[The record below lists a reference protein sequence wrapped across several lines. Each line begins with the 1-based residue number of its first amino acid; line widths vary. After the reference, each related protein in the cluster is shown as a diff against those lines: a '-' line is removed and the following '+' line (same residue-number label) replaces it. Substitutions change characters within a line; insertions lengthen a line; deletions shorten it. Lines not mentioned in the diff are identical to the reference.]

1 MPKSSLWI
9 NPIWRAN
16 LRAVIESFGPDELAE
31 LEVELDELLES
42 TQDAGRY
49 QSTAAHRAGENADH
63 LQARIDQL
71 RSDRRASTAVKTF
84 AQNMRKGKQ

>member
-1 MPKSSLWI
+1 MGNQWI

-16 LRAVIESFGPDELAE
+16 LRAVIESFRPDELAE
-31 LEVELDELLES
+31 LEVELDALLES
-42 TQDAGRY
+42 TQAVARY

-71 RSDRRASTAVKTF
+71 
-84 AQNMRKGKQ
+84 KGKR